1 MGLPFPS
8 PGEGR
13 CVGEQ
18 RALECFKQKNYKV
31 FLKIVLPGLALV
43 GGGQNLVGS
52 GQSGPW
58 ALDTGLI
65 SC

>member
-1 MGLPFPS
+1 MKEADNISSLVYLPLESAFPS
-8 PGEGR
+8 Y
-13 CVGEQ
+13 V
-18 RALECFKQKNYKV
+18 Y
-31 FLKIVLPGLALV
+31 PGLALA